1 MISLKGHCTAAPWE
15 SDQVHGG
22 FITVSKI
29 GVVGWRGK
37 KTDPDAQFH
46 LEAHPDGG
54 SNGRGWMGMDG
65 DGWLVNFSR
74 QISNNNNNN
83 NNTTTTSFLSIF
95 LILFWGVWK
104 KTHCEAAP
112 QVTSP

>member
-1 MISLKGHCTAAPWE
+1 MSSLFKRILGSLKGHYSHAFLMG
-15 SDQVHGG
+15 SQVHGG

-54 SNGRGWMGMDG
+54 SNRWMDGWGWGWGWGWLVGVGVGDG
-65 DGWLVNFSR
+65 DGD
-74 QISNNNNNN
+74 
-83 NNTTTTSFLSIF
+83 
-95 LILFWGVWK
+95 GVGVGW
-104 KTHCEAAP
+104 
-112 QVTSP
+112 